1 MDIYDNI
8 ANFLKMENTGAL
20 LIVGAWGSGKT
31 YYLDNVVFKKLK
43 ESDKQYHCIRVSL
56 FGVKDTKE
64 IPYRVFQAYTDST
77 VKDKS
82 KGIIKLFSIS

>member
-8 ANFLKMENTGAL
+8 ANFFKMENTGAL

-43 ESDKQYHCIRVSL
+43 ESDKQYHCIR
-56 FGVKDTKE
+56 G
-64 IPYRVFQAYTDST
+64 
-77 VKDKS
+77 
-82 KGIIKLFSIS
+82 